1 MSTLTAGGKV
11 NGKGW
16 TEGAE
21 GSHLTDERIKLVT
34 QRGRGLGRVSSHC
47 KQKGVIASLWENN
60 GPDWQA
66 EANVLSQLLQPWTKR
81 KARG

>member
-1 MSTLTAGGKV
+1 V